1 MGEEQSKLVYEF
13 GPFTLDA
20 SERLLLRN
28 GKAVALNLKACEIL
42 LILVENGGHVIE
54 KSVFL
59 EKVWPN
65 TYVDESNLTQ
75 NIFRLRKVLGRNQA
89 GSLYIETVPKRGYR
103 FVADLRVVDNG
114 AESRINV
121 SRRTSRAERQRISTS
136 SNLFINSLVVMPLE
150 NLDATTHAE
159 HFSDGIME
167 RILNSLSQLPQ
178 LRVIAWSTV
187 VHYKRTSADV
197 FKVGRELG
205 VQYGLTGNF
214 LVTGSRLVV
223 RLELVDIENGW
234 QVWGEEYRRDF
245 PDILVAQEDISWEVS
260 ERLRL
265 KFTGEEKQRITRRHT
280 KNSKA
285 FQLYLRGRFFWNKG
299 TAESLKKAISY
310 IQSAIGIDPHFALA
324 YAGLADCYSQLG
336 HCNLLAPRSAF
347 SRAKA
352 AAMRALELDETL
364 SEAKASL
371 ALVSMSYDWD
381 WSSAERGF
389 KQAIA
394 QDPHYAPARQ
404 WYARYL
410 SQMGRFAEALA
421 EIERARQLDPLSLAC
436 QVTMGQ
442 ILYLAREYDQ
452 AIEQCQETIEM
463 NPDFGQPY
471 KVMSMAYAQKGM
483 YDEAIDSSQKVSN
496 LTGKDPEAAAY
507 LGCFYAAIGD
517 REKALEKL
525 HELDQLAK
533 HKYVSSG
540 CMSLVFLGLGEK
552 DQAIAYLE
560 KGHQERS
567 ELLTYLK
574 VLPIFD
580 SIRSD
585 ERFVNLLQRMS
596 LYKSNDS
603 WM

>member
-1 MGEEQSKLVYEF
+1 
-13 GPFTLDA
+13 
-20 SERLLLRN
+20 
-28 GKAVALNLKACEIL
+28 
-42 LILVENGGHVIE
+42 
-54 KSVFL
+54 
-59 EKVWPN
+59 
-65 TYVDESNLTQ
+65 
-75 NIFRLRKVLGRNQA
+75 
-89 GSLYIETVPKRGYR
+89 
-103 FVADLRVVDNG
+103 VV
-114 AESRINV
+114 R
-121 SRRTSRAERQRISTS
+121 
-136 SNLFINSLVVMPLE
+136 
-150 NLDATTHAE
+150 
-159 HFSDGIME
+159 
-167 RILNSLSQLPQ
+167 
-178 LRVIAWSTV
+178 
-187 VHYKRTSADV
+187 YKRTGADV

-205 VQYGLTGNF
+205 VQFGLTGNF

-245 PDILVAQEDISWEVS
+245 SEILVAQENISWEVS

-265 KFTGEEKQRITRRHT
+265 KFTGEERQQLTQPHT

-285 FQLYLRGRFFWNKG
+285 FQLYLRGRFFWSKG
-299 TAESLKKAISY
+299 TAESLKKAIRY
-310 IQSAIGIDPHFALA
+310 IQNAIEIDPHFALA
-324 YAGLADCYSQLG
+324 YAGLADCYNQLG
-336 HCNLLAPRSAF
+336 HFNLVAPRSAF

-371 ALVSMSYDWD
+371 ALVSMLYDWD

-394 QDPHYAPARQ
+394 QDPHYAPGRQ

-421 EIERARQLDPLSLAC
+421 EIERARQLDPLSLDC
-436 QVTMGQ
+436 LVTRGQ

-463 NPDFGQPY
+463 GPDFGQPY

-483 YDEAIDSSQKVSN
+483 YDEAIDSSRRVSN

-507 LGCFYAAIGD
+507 LGCFYATIGD

-525 HELDQLAK
+525 LELDQLAK
-533 HKYVSSG
+533 YKYVSPG

-560 KGHQERS
+560 KGYRERS
-567 ELLTYLK
+567 ELLTFLK

-596 LYKSNDS
+596 LYKSNDNWTRFS
-603 WM
+603 